1 MFQKVTR
8 DDLLKNKKRNSEINY
23 IWEMS
28 YVPSLEIWNET
39 EQMNVSS
46 ITSAKYLVS
55 PGPYK
60 IIFHHLQGQCGPQK
74 SVEVHPLGNTLGPL
88 AQPDHMLQPR
98 LWGFCPDCW
107 GPSHISGLRPQTW
120 RLPLSYS
127 PGLSALISLPRDPN
141 HTLKTQPGGWGS
153 VSSWS
158 ISPWFIA
165 SLATLLGKSLQ
176 RLLVIP
182 WDTPG
187 SFMLCI
193 LTTHSS
199 AWMINNLHRSQFPS
213 LPRSWSLSPR
223 LPYPSVV

>member
-1 MFQKVTR
+1 
-8 DDLLKNKKRNSEINY
+8 
-23 IWEMS
+23 
-28 YVPSLEIWNET
+28 
-39 EQMNVSS
+39 MNVSS